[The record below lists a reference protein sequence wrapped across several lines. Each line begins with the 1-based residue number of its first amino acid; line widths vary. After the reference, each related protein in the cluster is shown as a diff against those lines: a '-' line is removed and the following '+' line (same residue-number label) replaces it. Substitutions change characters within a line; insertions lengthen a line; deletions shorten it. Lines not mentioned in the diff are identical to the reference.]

1 MGQTNQINRLYR
13 IAELVLFITSYTPLF
28 ILIVLKQISENVTYL
43 NWGGINR
50 ESINLFIEKFGFSFS
65 LITISIFSLIG
76 CRFLFSNFQ
85 KNINNGEIVILTDV
99 RNRNSESIGYIATYI
114 IPFIFQCFN
123 TRYEIF
129 AFTFLMII
137 IYRIYVN
144 SNLLLINPI
153 LSFKYSIFEIE
164 YIEQSWDSEMSIE
177 KSCEVYINRC
187 KAKYDI
193 DENQEQI
200 IKKYIEEISING
212 LIYEKINT
220 IKAVVYWKN

>member
-114 IPFIFQCFN
+114 IPLFSNVLTRDMRFRIHLFN
-123 TRYEIF
+123 DNHLSYLCKTQ
-129 AFTFLMII
+129 
-137 IYRIYVN
+137 IYY
-144 SNLLLINPI
+144 
-153 LSFKYSIFEIE
+153 
-164 YIEQSWDSEMSIE
+164 
-177 KSCEVYINRC
+177 
-187 KAKYDI
+187 
-193 DENQEQI
+193 
-200 IKKYIEEISING
+200 
-212 LIYEKINT
+212 
-220 IKAVVYWKN
+220 